1 MTHSFERR
9 RTRPIYVGGVGIG
22 GDHPIAIQSM
32 TNTDTHDID
41 ATYSQ
46 VMRLWEAGC
55 DIVRITAPDL
65 ASVKTF
71 ETLIG
76 RGVKIPL
83 VADIHFNHE
92 IAVAVAESGV
102 SKIRINPGN
111 IGSDENVRRVVEAC
125 RKNSVPIRIGVNSE
139 ISLICDGRFFEK

>member
-1 MTHSFERR
+1 MNTSFDRR
-9 RTRPIYVGGVGIG
+9 RTRPVYVGGVGIG
-22 GDHPIAIQSM
+22 GDNPISIQSM
-32 TNTDTHDID
+32 TNTDTHDVD

-46 VMRLWEAGC
+46 VMRLYEAGC

-71 ETLIG
+71 EALIA

-92 IAVAVAESGV
+92 IAIAVAESGV
-102 SKIRINPGN
+102 SKI
-111 IGSDENVRRVVEAC
+111 
-125 RKNSVPIRIGVNSE
+125 
-139 ISLICDGRFFEK
+139 